1 MPTDHRAKLA
11 TIKRFDQLIA
21 YLRDEMGWPIARDS
35 FEDVDDL
42 FYDFTADELGI
53 DPKTAAK
60 IQEIKRLRPLS
71 PKQPWGIF
79 FVKFEPKK
87 LPVVALRR
95 ILGQVALKKRASAN
109 SAERA
114 AWAADDLLFVSNYGG
129 GDERQISFAHFSR
142 AQDGHDLPTL
152 KVLGWDNLDT
162 ALHLDAVVRELTE
175 HLVWPDDDAD
185 AEAWRTRWRAAF
197 TLRHR
202 EVVTTS
208 KELSIRLA
216 ELARNIRDR
225 IKAAL
230 AIETDK
236 GPLTRLMKAFQTAL
250 VHDLDADGFAD
261 MYAQTI
267 AYGLL
272 SARIADPHKKTADD
286 FAAHMRTNP
295 FLRELM
301 ETFLK
306 VGGRRGKAGG
316 PGIDFDE
323 LGVSEVVELLDDANM
338 EAVVRDFGDRNP
350 QEDPVIHFYE
360 LFLKEYDA
368 RRRMQRGVFYTP
380 RPVVSYIVRSVDE
393 LLRTEFG
400 LAYGLADTTT
410 WGEMAKRHQTLK
422 IPDGVSP
429 DQDFVQILDPAT
441 GTGTFLVEVIELI
454 HKTLVAKWRAQ
465 SHGERKIDA
474 LWNEYVPKHLLTR
487 LHGYELLMAPYAI
500 AHLKIG
506 LKLYE
511 TGYRFGSDERAR
523 VYLTNALD
531 PAQDFSGTFEFAIPA
546 LAHEAQAVNR
556 IKRDQRFTVA
566 LGNPPYAIH
575 SGNLT
580 PAARAIVDRYR
591 RCDNKIIRERG
602 ALQFEKNLQNDYVK
616 FLRFAELVV
625 AASSQGIVGFIT
637 SHAFL
642 SNRTLRGMRESLS
655 ENFQHMS
662 CLNLHGNSAS
672 GEAAELAQ
680 GDKNVFDITEGV
692 SISLLRRMPE
702 KTERAVRYA
711 DLAGAREH
719 KYVWLSSHVASTTEW
734 VPVQLSRP
742 HLLFKPTGDSQATF
756 DRGVPLDTI
765 YAQRSAGVITARD
778 DFATDESKA
787 ALVSRV
793 EAFAAS
799 RLSGAR
805 LRAEFNI
812 KDKKGWDVDVAQRQA
827 RDLMPLRKC
836 VHPYLYRPFDAR
848 FIAYNRGIVW
858 GMAYPTLKHVL
869 GGRNLVLIGMQQ
881 YQYDVP
887 EYCYAFV
894 SRGLTD
900 GRIFVSKTGV
910 ATLFPLYLYAPE
922 SELTLHSGID
932 VNLSRGFIDRFLN
945 ATDLTW
951 TAEGVGDLLVGG
963 SVGPEAI
970 FCFIYAQLHAP
981 GYRSRFAEPL
991 RTSFP
996 RIFVPGNL
1004 DVFRELAFLGR
1015 TLVALHLLESPKLG
1029 TPISEFIGGRNP
1041 EVEKISWSTNTV
1053 WLDKAQ
1059 TTGFTGVGEDV
1070 WNFHIGG
1077 YQVCEKWLKDRKGR
1091 TLSKGDIAHYQKI
1104 VVALSETIRLMKEID
1119 EVIEQH
1125 GGWLGAFQ
1133 TAEAKAAPAKV
1144 IPFRPRTFE
1153 PKPTERYL
1161 SCVPLVPLKAAAG
1174 AFSDPQHVEDD
1185 GFEWVA
1191 VDSRHRLRKGMFVA
1205 QVVGK
1210 SMEPAIPDGAWCLF
1224 RAPVEGTRHG
1234 KTVLV
1239 QLRDATDPETGQR
1252 YTVKRYESE
1261 KAAKGDSWRH
1271 ARITLKPINPDFEP
1285 IVLTGKDHGELQVIA
1300 ELLEVLRSEA

>member
-35 FEDVDDL
+35 FEDVDDI

-95 ILGQVALKKRASAN
+95 ILSQVALKKRASAH
-109 SAERA
+109 SAELA
-114 AWAADDLLFVSNYGG
+114 AWAADDLLFVSNYGEG
-129 GDERQISFAHFSR
+129 EERQISFAHFSR
-142 AQDGHDLPTL
+142 AQDGRDLPTL
-152 KVLGWDNLDT
+152 KVLGWDNRDT
-162 ALHLDAVVRELTE
+162 ALHLDAVARELSE
-175 HLVWPDDDAD
+175 HLAWPDDDRD

-197 TLRHR
+197 TLGHR

-225 IKAAL
+225 IRTAL

-236 GPLTRLMKAFQTAL
+236 GPLTRLMKAFQEAL

-272 SARIADPHKKTADD
+272 SARIADPHKTTADD

-323 LGVSEVVELLDDANM
+323 LGVSEVVELLDNAKM

-368 RRRMQRGVFYTP
+368 KKRMQRGVFYTP

-393 LLRTEFG
+393 LLHTEFG
-400 LAYGLADTTT
+400 LADGLADTTT
-410 WGEMAKRHQTLK
+410 WGEMAKRHEDLK
-422 IPDGVSP
+422 IPEGVSA

-441 GTGTFLVEVIELI
+441 GTGTFLVEVIDHI
-454 HKTLVAKWRAQ
+454 HKTLVAKWMAQ
-465 SHGERKIDA
+465 GHGEKRIEA

-511 TGYRFGSDERAR
+511 TGYRFDSDERAR
-523 VYLTNALD
+523 VYLTNALE
-531 PAQDFSGTFEFAIPA
+531 PASA
-546 LAHEAQAVNR
+546 LADTTAAGLFEALGHEAQAVNA
-556 IKRDQRFTVA
+556 IKRHRRFTVVI
-566 LGNPPYAIH
+566 GNPPYAQY
-575 SGNLT
+575 SMNLN
-580 PAARAIVDRYR
+580 AEAKRHIEKFRHANGQAIRAR
-591 RCDNKIIRERG
+591 N
-602 ALQFEKNLQNDYVK
+602 ALQLERNLNDDYVK
-616 FLRFAELVV
+616 FLGFSVELFPSGTG
-625 AASSQGIVGFIT
+625 ALGMIT
-637 SHAFL
+637 NRMFL
-642 SNRTLRGMRESLS
+642 DSESLVGLREWLATRFRRLCIVDLWGSS
-655 ENFQHMS
+655 EESRRIQR
-662 CLNLHGNSAS
+662 L
-672 GEAAELAQ
+672 AE
-680 GDKNVFDITEGV
+680 DENVFDILQGV
-692 SISLLRRMPE
+692 AVSFAVNRQELSGPRLPVRFREVIGKREEKYWLLSTDLDLRGSAWETAIPGPQGWWLHRLPSSKGEIQQEFTLAQIFPQFSTLVASNRDKLVVDFERDVVVRNVEAVQAFRGSNEEWSNKFGITLKTGWNVDAARAKLASISDVSAL
-702 KTERAVRYA
+702 VRPIEY
-711 DLAGAREH
+711 R
-719 KYVWLSSHVASTTEW
+719 S
-734 VPVQLSRP
+734 
-742 HLLFKPTGDSQATF
+742 F
-756 DRGVPLDTI
+756 DRRWIFFHPTLVWQTAPVC
-765 YAQRSAGVITARD
+765 SNNVINT
-778 DFATDESKA
+778 
-787 ALVSRV
+787 SRNRV
-793 EAFAAS
+793 LIS
-799 RLSGAR
+799 LGRN
-805 LRAEFNI
+805 RAETINGHWVSAI
-812 KDKKGWDVDVAQRQA
+812 LADKSVVST
-827 RDLMPLRKC
+827 RDN
-836 VHPYLYRPFDAR
+836 AS
-848 FIAYNRGIVW
+848 G
-858 GMAYPTLKHVL
+858 
-869 GGRNLVLIGMQQ
+869 
-881 YQYDVP
+881 
-887 EYCYAFV
+887 
-894 SRGLTD
+894 
-900 GRIFVSKTGV
+900 
-910 ATLFPLYLYAPE
+910 FPLYLFGEEGELGFGEGAGRPNIAPE
-922 SELTLHSGID
+922 FLRELARRFHLKQEGHFNLPRGI
-932 VNLSRGFIDRFLN
+932 
-945 ATDLTW
+945 T
-951 TAEGVGDLLVGG
+951 
-963 SVGPEAI
+963 PEDI
-970 FCFIYAQLHAP
+970 FAYIYAVLFSSD
-981 GYRSRFAEPL
+981 YRSRYAEFL
-991 RTSFP
+991 KSDFP
-996 RIFVPGNL
+996 RLPLAGNL
-1004 DVFRELAFLGR
+1004 DLFRALGR
-1015 TLVALHLLESPKLG
+1015 FGADLVGLHLMESPKLAMPA
-1029 TPISEFIGGRNP
+1029 TEYLGGREP
-1041 EVEKISWSTNTV
+1041 EVAKVSWSMNTV

-1059 TTGFTGVGEDV
+1059 TAGFKGVREEV

-1077 YQVCEKWLKDRKGR
+1077 YKVCEKWLKDRKGR
-1091 TLSKGDIAHYQKI
+1091 TLSKDDIAYYQKI

-1125 GGWLGAFQ
+1125 GGWPGAFQ
-1133 TAEAKAAPAKV
+1133 TGEAKAGPAKV
-1144 IPFRPRTFE
+1144 IPFRPRSVE
-1153 PKPTERYL
+1153 PKPEERYVA
-1161 SCVPLVPLKAAAG
+1161 CVPLVPLKAAAG
-1174 AFSDPQHVEDD
+1174 AFGDPQYIEYD

-1191 VDSRHRLRKGMFVA
+1191 VESRHRLRPGMFVA

-1224 RAPVEGTRHG
+1224 RAPVEGARQG

-1252 YTVKRYESE
+1252 YTVKRYESA
-1261 KAAKGDSWRH
+1261 KAAKGDIWRH
-1271 ARITLKPINPDFEP
+1271 ERITLKPVNPDFVP
-1285 IVLTGKDHGELQVIA
+1285 IVLTGRDDGELQVIA
-1300 ELLEVLRSEA
+1300 ELVEVLGG